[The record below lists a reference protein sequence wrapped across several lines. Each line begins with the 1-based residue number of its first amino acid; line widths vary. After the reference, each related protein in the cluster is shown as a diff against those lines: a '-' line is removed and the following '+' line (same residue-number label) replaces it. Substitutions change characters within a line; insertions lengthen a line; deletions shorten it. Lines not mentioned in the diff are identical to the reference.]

1 MKPVHYTVH
10 ENGDMVDAV
19 GVLDDARVFWAW
31 ANDSFLDDHDLSLHI
46 QTYAEYPSVQDGEY
60 GVEICESVEELRR
73 VLVENEREDLL
84 YLLEEPVFVVAGKT
98 VFRGAHEKRATLE
111 ECAEMV
117 RRDLAILSNVFA
129 LPEASERWDVSEHT
143 LRSLIRRGKLGR
155 HEWRKSG
162 KTILVTRRSMER
174 LFGKPKK

>member
-1 MKPVHYTVH
+1 VKPVHYTVH

-98 VFRGAHEKRATLE
+98 VFSRRA
-111 ECAEMV
+111 
-117 RRDLAILSNVFA
+117 
-129 LPEASERWDVSEHT
+129 
-143 LRSLIRRGKLGR
+143 
-155 HEWRKSG
+155 
-162 KTILVTRRSMER
+162 
-174 LFGKPKK
+174 

>member
-1 MKPVHYTVH
+1 MKVVHYAVH
-10 ENGDMVDAV
+10 ENGVDAV

-31 ANDSFLDDHDLSLHI
+31 CKGGFMDENHLSEHV
-46 QTYAEYPSVQDGEY
+46 QVYNEHPSVQDGEY
-60 GVEICESVEELRR
+60 GVELCETVEELRE
-73 VLVENEREDLL
+73 VLIENEREDLL
-84 YLLEEPVFVVAGKT
+84 YLLEEPVFVADGSKSIG
-98 VFRGAHEKRATLE
+98 GAHEKRATLA